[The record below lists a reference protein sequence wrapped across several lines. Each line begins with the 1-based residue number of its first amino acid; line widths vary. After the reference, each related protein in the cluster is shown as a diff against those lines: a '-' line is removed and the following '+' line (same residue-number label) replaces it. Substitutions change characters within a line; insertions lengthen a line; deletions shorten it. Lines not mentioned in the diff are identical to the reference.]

1 MNGTLEIGNMNR
13 SMTMQLIFKQPGI
26 TRAELAKAMGL
37 TGAAVSKIVQALLD
51 IGVIR
56 ETGYVAGGKGRRA
69 IGLEVNTHLFNVLA
83 FRISRREI
91 DWGLFDLSTR
101 KLETGQEPLTPSS
114 TQEEIIGIIKE
125 HIDTYLSTYNNIK
138 AISIAAPGPFDM
150 KSKKV
155 LGVTGLG
162 RFNRLDLSE
171 LESLDLPVPVYFIHD
186 AHAGVMAEWLNNA
199 EYYTEEKTLA
209 YYYVDEG
216 VGAGV
221 ISDGQIN
228 FGQNGMACEIGHV
241 SIDVNGPAC
250 TCGNFGCLELYSS
263 ALSFLDRALLQR
275 KRYPTSLL
283 NSHEDLKVHDVFD
296 AAQAGDELA
305 IRLVREVGRYIG
317 YGAVILINAFDPSE
331 IVIGGLMAGG
341 GQMLLDEVTEVANA
355 RSFANR
361 VHKLT
366 IRLEEEDKNTILVG
380 AASMAIDNLLK
391 NVALLHEEV

>member
-13 SMTMQLIFKQPGI
+13 SMIMQLIFKQPGI
-26 TRAELAKAMGL
+26 TRAGLAKSTGL
-37 TGAAVSKIVQALLD
+37 TGAAVSKIVQTLLD
-51 IGVIR
+51 IEVIR
-56 ETGYVAGGKGRRA
+56 ETGYVTGHKGRRA
-69 IGLEVNTHLFNVLA
+69 IGLEINNHLFNVLA

-91 DWGLFDLSTR
+91 DWGLYDLSMNA
-101 KLETGQEPLTPSS
+101 LESDSVPLYSSS
-114 TQEEIIGIIKE
+114 TEEDILSIIRDQIE
-125 HIDTYLSTYNNIK
+125 DYLENYRNIK
-138 AISIAAPGPFDM
+138 AISIAAPGPFDIN
-150 KSKKV
+150 SKKV
-155 LGVTGLG
+155 LGITGLG
-162 RFNRLDLSE
+162 KFNRLDFSE
-171 LESLDLPVPVYFIHD
+171 LENLDLPVPIYLIHD

-216 VGAGV
+216 VGSGV
-221 ISDGQIN
+221 ISNGQIN

-241 SIDVNGPAC
+241 SIDVNGPEC
-250 TCGNFGCLELYSS
+250 NCGNYGCLELYSS

-275 KRYPTSLL
+275 KRYPSSFL
-283 NSHEDLKVHDVFD
+283 NSHDDLKVQDIFK
-296 AAQAGDELA
+296 AAEDGDELA
-305 IRLVREVGRYIG
+305 NRLVKEVGRYIG

-331 IVIGGLMAGG
+331 IVLGGLMAGG
-341 GQMLLDEVTEVANA
+341 GQMLLDEVVKVVNA

-391 NVALLHEEV
+391 NINLLQDKV

>member
-1 MNGTLEIGNMNR
+1 
-13 SMTMQLIFKQPGI
+13 
-26 TRAELAKAMGL
+26 
-37 TGAAVSKIVQALLD
+37 
-51 IGVIR
+51 
-56 ETGYVAGGKGRRA
+56 
-69 IGLEVNTHLFNVLA
+69 
-83 FRISRREI
+83 
-91 DWGLFDLSTR
+91 
-101 KLETGQEPLTPSS
+101 
-114 TQEEIIGIIKE
+114 
-125 HIDTYLSTYNNIK
+125 
-138 AISIAAPGPFDM
+138 
-150 KSKKV
+150 
-155 LGVTGLG
+155 
-162 RFNRLDLSE
+162 
-171 LESLDLPVPVYFIHD
+171 
-186 AHAGVMAEWLNNA
+186 
-199 EYYTEEKTLA
+199 
-209 YYYVDEG
+209 
-216 VGAGV
+216 
-221 ISDGQIN
+221 
-228 FGQNGMACEIGHV
+228 V

>member
-13 SMTMQLIFKQPGI
+13 SMAMQLIYKRPGI
-26 TRAELAKAMGL
+26 TRAELARAMGL
-37 TGAAVSKIVQALLD
+37 TGAAMSKIVQTLLD
-51 IGVIR
+51 IGVIS
-56 ETGYVAGGKGRRA
+56 EMGYVAGYKGRRA
-69 IGLEVNTHLFNVLA
+69 IGLEINTHLFNVLA

-91 DWGLFDLSTR
+91 DWGIFDLSTCR
-101 KLETGQEPLTPSS
+101 VESGSKALGPSS
-114 TQEEIIGIIKE
+114 GQEEIVAIIKE
-125 HIDTYLSTYNNIK
+125 QMQTYLTIYKNIK
-138 AISIAAPGPFDM
+138 AISIATPGPFDI
-150 KSKKV
+150 KTKKV

-171 LESLDLPVPVYFIHD
+171 LERLNLPVPVYFIHD
-186 AHAGVMAEWLNNA
+186 AHAGVMAEWLSNA

-221 ISDGQIN
+221 ISNGQIN

-241 SIDVNGPAC
+241 SIDVNGPKC
-250 TCGNFGCLELYSS
+250 NCGNYGCLELYTS
-263 ALSFLDRALLQR
+263 ALGFLDRAMVQR
-275 KRYPTSLL
+275 ERYPASLL
-283 NSHEDLKVHDVFD
+283 NSREKLQVQDIFG
-296 AAQAGDELA
+296 AAESEDELA
-305 IRLVREVGRYIG
+305 VHLVKEVGRYIG